1 MFSHITTQNSCLSKT
16 VVWYFHPPAC
26 YVTVCGQHE
35 TTLGAD
41 VIQQDTDNLG
51 TSVHPSW
58 WLKMEILLLL
68 PSPLSLP
75 HITVEFLAMQV
86 QVDAR

>member
-1 MFSHITTQNSCLSKT
+1 MLMSFNRIL
-16 VVWYFHPPAC
+16 
-26 YVTVCGQHE
+26 
-35 TTLGAD
+35 TTLALLYILVG
-41 VIQQDTDNLG
+41 
-51 TSVHPSW
+51 